1 MSGTRLP
8 LVTSDEQRGGLLIA
22 VVSGDR
28 PTLKERA
35 TANLLGPLK
44 DLGAQGPVWV
54 VSEDDAASYEEDEH
68 ELCVYPQAWAEE
80 YARTHWTDLKPMSEA
95 KRLGPPPGREWACR
109 EAERRGCWGVLT
121 LDDNIR
127 RLAVIREG
135 GSAATFILAE
145 QTLGGLYCYADLL
158 AGVALSTNARMVGAN
173 LNSVPAMSRSSR
185 VVARV
190 GFPYSLYVERVGPG
204 REEWYGPCED
214 DIIHAFQYGC
224 RADGATAAIMPFLLY
239 HKENLSKT
247 GLRRHY
253 DSTRSVGL
261 QRMFPEGADVGVRKT
276 HSNGRG
282 NPRVFHTMRRGAL
295 RNPLVV
301 QDHELYG
308 AVRANVERIAE
319 LWYPAYLDGKRRKAE
334 RRSRAAQARLEGST
348 TGE

>member
-1 MSGTRLP
+1 MTRLP
-8 LVTSDEQRGGLLIA
+8 LVTTDAERAGLLVA

-28 PTLKERA
+28 PTLKERD
-35 TANLLGPLK
+35 TAKLLPPLH
-44 DLGAQGPVWV
+44 DLGVQGPVWV
-54 VSEDDAASYEEDEH
+54 VSEEDAPRYERDEH

-80 YARTHWTDLKPMSEA
+80 YARTHWTDITPMSESA
-95 KRLGPPPGREWACR
+95 RLGPPPGREWACR

-127 RLAVIREG
+127 RLAIIREG
-135 GSAATFILAE
+135 GTAATFILAE
-145 QTLGGLYCYADLL
+145 ETLGGLYLYADLL
-158 AGVALSTNARMVGAN
+158 AGVALSTNARMVGAY
-173 LNSVPAMSRSSR
+173 LNSIPAVSRGNR

-214 DIIHAFQYGC
+214 DIIHAFQYAN
-224 RADGATAAIMPFLLY
+224 RPDGATAAIMPFLLY

-247 GLRRHY
+247 GLRRIY

-261 QRMFPEGADVGVRKT
+261 QRMFPQGADVRVQKT

-282 NPRVFHTMRRGAL
+282 DPRVFHKMKTDAL

-301 QDHELYG
+301 TDHERY
-308 AVRANVERIAE
+308 AAIRKTVEQVAA
-319 LWYPAYLDGKRRKAE
+319 LWYPAYLDGKRRKAV
-334 RRSRAAQARLEGST
+334 RRATRARATAAS
-348 TGE
+348 